1 MLTVR
6 LCLDLGPNY
15 LTRIDH
21 HGEQQEQGNKTK
33 NVPKKFVSLYRAVYI
48 SVLLRIEWAHFWIG
62 EQQPRFY
69 QTLYSP
75 VPLFRILDV
84 NSFPIL
90 SPGHFKIMG
99 KKKKCY
105 KWCHVCTSD
114 YILHKKV
121 CNVFLLP
128 MFKADE
134 QKWLYILAQF

>member
-1 MLTVR
+1 MKITSKKLPSYLE
-6 LCLDLGPNY
+6 LCLL
-15 LTRIDH
+15 
-21 HGEQQEQGNKTK
+21 
-33 NVPKKFVSLYRAVYI
+33 
-48 SVLLRIEWAHFWIG
+48 EWAHFWIG

-114 YILHKKV
+114 YILHESLQRFFIA
-121 CNVFLLP
+121 NV
-128 MFKADE
+128 
-134 QKWLYILAQF
+134 

>member
-1 MLTVR
+1 MKERTKFKLLI
-6 LCLDLGPNY
+6 LCGNHFCYKYFFPDLIRYLLD
-15 LTRIDH
+15 R
-21 HGEQQEQGNKTK
+21 
-33 NVPKKFVSLYRAVYI
+33 
-48 SVLLRIEWAHFWIG
+48 AHFWIG

-99 KKKKCY
+99 KKKKCCN
-105 KWCHVCTSD
+105 WCHVCTSD

-121 CNVFLLP
+121 YNVFLLP
-128 MFKADE
+128 LFKADE

>member
-1 MLTVR
+1 MQYARDQKFPRT
-6 LCLDLGPNY
+6 CLY
-15 LTRIDH
+15 
-21 HGEQQEQGNKTK
+21 
-33 NVPKKFVSLYRAVYI
+33 
-48 SVLLRIEWAHFWIG
+48 VLEWAHFWIG

-114 YILHKKV
+114 YILHESLQRFFIA
-121 CNVFLLP
+121 NV
-128 MFKADE
+128 
-134 QKWLYILAQF
+134 